1 MGDVTQLEDWKR
13 DRKVRQE
20 RHRARV
26 PGLPVV
32 LLEQAV
38 GRLDP
43 AIARIAA
50 SGPVD
55 PHVETELLAIT
66 GAVATGDTDGAL
78 RRARRLADRLD
89 HPSARPGQ

>member
-1 MGDVTQLEDWKR
+1 MGDVIQLEQFRKDHR
-13 DRKVRQE
+13 EHQDRRL
-20 RHRARV
+20 ARL
-26 PGLPVV
+26 PGRPVV

-55 PHVETELLAIT
+55 PNVETELLAIT
-66 GAVATGDTDGAL
+66 GAVATGDTDEAL

-89 HPSARPGQ
+89 HPSARPRE

>member
-1 MGDVTQLEDWKR
+1 MGTVIQLEQF
-13 DRKVRQE
+13 RKDSQQRRE
-20 RHRARV
+20 RRSARV
-26 PGLPVV
+26 PRPGVV

-66 GAVATGDTDGAL
+66 GAVATGDTDEAL

-89 HPSARPGQ
+89 HPSARPRD